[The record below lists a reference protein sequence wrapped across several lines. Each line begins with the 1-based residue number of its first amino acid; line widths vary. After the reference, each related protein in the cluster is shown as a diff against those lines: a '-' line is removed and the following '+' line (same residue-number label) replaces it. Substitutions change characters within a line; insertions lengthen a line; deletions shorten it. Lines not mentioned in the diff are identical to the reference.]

1 MEWRL
6 IKSRFQGKCA
16 VCGGEIPAGT
26 KIYWKRRAA
35 VHVACM
41 NGNKPVDPPA
51 RQSETPQDQ
60 PKLQEGPAPN
70 EERDPSEAKERAKP
84 VGNVRYVAPGEPEP
98 DAAEWEYRKTSKK
111 GNRVYVR
118 RPVTPEMVRKLTL
131 EALSQIKPEVREIV
145 VKVADRP
152 AVKMEGK
159 VHEKFT
165 EILDLAAQRMEILM
179 VGPAGCGKSHLAEQI
194 AKALGLRFGSLSCSA
209 GMTEGQ
215 ITGRLIPTGESGRFE
230 YQRSQFVEFYEEGGV
245 FLLDEIDA
253 ADPNVLLVINQALAN
268 GHLPVPNRLSNPWAK
283 RHPDFVL
290 IAAANTFG
298 NGANR
303 MYVGRNQLDESTLD
317 RFRIGQVVM
326 DYDQELERSIL
337 SDSDLLQRLWT
348 VRRNASDCQLRR
360 VISTRFVAKAATMQ
374 AAGWT
379 SEKIIAQLVCGWT
392 QDERSKVGV
401 N

>member
-1 MEWRL
+1 MKWRL
-6 IKSRFQGKCA
+6 IRSRFRGKCA
-16 VCGGEIPAGT
+16 VCSGEIEAGAQ
-26 KIYWKRRAA
+26 IYWKRREA
-35 VHVACM
+35 VHIACL
-41 NGNKPVDPPA
+41 NGRESVESA
-51 RQSETPQDQ
+51 QDQ
-60 PKLQEGPAPN
+60 PKLQGIPELR
-70 EERDPSEAKERAKP
+70 EEKARPF
-84 VGNVRYVAPGEPEP
+84 GNVRYMAPGEPDP
-98 DAAEWEYRKTSKK
+98 DSAEWEYRKTSKK

-152 AVKMEGK
+152 AVKIDGK
-159 VHEKFT
+159 VHEKFA
-165 EILDLAAQRMEILM
+165 EVLDLAAQRMEILM

-194 AKALGLRFGSLSCSA
+194 TKALGLRFGSIACSA
-209 GMTEGQ
+209 GMSEGQ
-215 ITGRLIPTGESGRFE
+215 ITGRLIPTGDSGRFE

-253 ADPNVLLVINQALAN
+253 ADANVLLVINQALAN
-268 GHLPVPNRLSNPWAK
+268 GHLPVPNRITNPQAK

-326 DYDQELERSIL
+326 DYDQELEKSIL
-337 SDSDLLQRLWT
+337 GDSDLLQLLWT
-348 VRRNASDCQLRR
+348 IRRKAADCQLRR
-360 VISTRFVAKAATMQ
+360 VISTRFLAKSATMK

-379 SEKIIAQLVCGWT
+379 SEKIIGQLVCGWSA
-392 QDERSKVGV
+392 DERTKVGV

>member
-1 MEWRL
+1 MIRKEIANMEWRL
-6 IKSRFQGKCA
+6 IHSKFHGKCV
-16 VCGGEIPAGT
+16 VCGGEIEAGAR
-26 KIYWKRRAA
+26 IYWKRRQA

-41 NGNKPVDPPA
+41 NGQRP
-51 RQSETPQDQ
+51 S
-60 PKLQEGPAPN
+60 EGPQSQPTAQELPESR
-70 EERDPSEAKERAKP
+70 EEKVRPL
-84 VGNVRYVAPGEPEP
+84 GNVRYVAPGEPEP
-98 DAAEWEYRKTSKK
+98 DPAEWEYRKTSKK

-118 RPVTPEMVRKLTL
+118 RPVSMELIRSMLAEVVNDL
-131 EALSQIKPEVREIV
+131 QPEVKEIV

-152 AVKMEGK
+152 AVTMNGK
-159 VHEKFT
+159 VHEKFA

-179 VGPAGCGKSHLAEQI
+179 IGPAGCGKSHLAEQI
-194 AKALGLRFGSLSCSA
+194 AKALGLRFGSISCSA
-209 GMTEGQ
+209 GMSEGQ
-215 ITGRLIPTGESGRFE
+215 ITGRLIPTGEGGRFE

-253 ADPNVLLVINQALAN
+253 ADANVLLVINQALAN
-268 GHLPVPNRLSNPWAK
+268 GHLPVPNRTDNPQAK

-303 MYVGRNQLDESTLD
+303 MYVGRNQLDEATLD

-326 DYDQELERSIL
+326 DYDQDLEKSIL
-337 SDSDLLQRLWT
+337 ADGDLLRQLWNI
-348 VRRNASDCQLRR
+348 RRAVNDCQLRR
-360 VISTRFVAKAATMQ
+360 VVSTRFIAKAATMQ

-379 SEKIIAQLVCGWT
+379 SEKVIGQLVCGWT
-392 QDERSKVGV
+392 KNERSKVGV

>member
-1 MEWRL
+1 
-6 IKSRFQGKCA
+6 
-16 VCGGEIPAGT
+16 
-26 KIYWKRRAA
+26 
-35 VHVACM
+35 M
-41 NGNKPVDPPA
+41 NSNTQTERKN
-51 RQSETPQDQ
+51 EM
-60 PKLQEGPAPN
+60 PN
-70 EERDPSEAKERAKP
+70 PF
-84 VGNVRYVAPGEPEP
+84 GNVRYVAPGGPEP
-98 DAAEWEYRKTSKK
+98 DAADWEYRKTSKK

-118 RPVTPEMVRKLTL
+118 RPVSTEMLRAMVADALTQL
-131 EALSQIKPEVREIV
+131 KPEVKEIV

-152 AVKMEGK
+152 AVRMDGK
-159 VHEKFT
+159 VHAKFA
-165 EILDLAAQRMEILM
+165 EVLDLAAQRMEILM

-194 AKALGLRFGSLSCSA
+194 AKAFGLRFGSISCLA
-209 GMTEGQ
+209 GMSEGQ
-215 ITGRLIPTGESGRFE
+215 ITGRLIPTGDGGRFE

-245 FLLDEIDA
+245 FLLDEMDA
-253 ADPNVLLVINQALAN
+253 ADANVLLVINQALAN
-268 GHLPVPNRLSNPWAK
+268 GHLPVPNRTTIPQAK

-326 DYDQELERSIL
+326 DYDQDLEKSIL
-337 SDSDLLQRLWT
+337 ADGDLLRRLWNI
-348 VRRNASDCQLRR
+348 RRAINDCQLRR
-360 VISTRFVAKAATMQ
+360 VVSTRFMAKAATMQ

-379 SEKIIAQLVCGWT
+379 SEKIIGQLVCGWT

>member
-1 MEWRL
+1 M
-6 IKSRFQGKCA
+6 
-16 VCGGEIPAGT
+16 
-26 KIYWKRRAA
+26 
-35 VHVACM
+35 
-41 NGNKPVDPPA
+41 
-51 RQSETPQDQ
+51 
-60 PKLQEGPAPN
+60 
-70 EERDPSEAKERAKP
+70 
-84 VGNVRYVAPGEPEP
+84 APGEPEP

-111 GNRVYVR
+111 GNQVYVR
-118 RPVTPEMVRKLTL
+118 RSVTLEMVRKLTI
-131 EALSQIKPEVREIV
+131 EALSQLKPEIKEIV

-152 AVKMEGK
+152 AVNLDGK
-159 VHEKFT
+159 VHEKFA

-194 AKALGLRFGSLSCSA
+194 AIALGLRFGSISCSA
-209 GMTEGQ
+209 GMSEGQ
-215 ITGRLIPTGESGRFE
+215 ITGRLIPTGDGGRFE

-253 ADPNVLLVINQALAN
+253 ADANVLLVINQALAN
-268 GHLPVPNRLSNPWAK
+268 GHLPVPNRVGKPQAT

-326 DYDQELERSIL
+326 DYDQELEKSIL
-337 SDSDLLQRLWT
+337 SDSDLLARLWSI
-348 VRRNASDCQLRR
+348 RLKAADCQLRR
-360 VISTRFVAKAATMQ
+360 VVSTRFMAKAATMQ

-379 SEKIIAQLVCGWT
+379 SKKIIGQLVCGWT
-392 QDERSKVGV
+392 QDERSKAGV

>member
-1 MEWRL
+1 MDWQL
-6 IKSRFQGKCA
+6 IHSRFHGKCS
-16 VCGGEIPAGT
+16 VCGGEIEAGAQ
-26 KIYWKRRAA
+26 IYWKHRQA

-41 NGNKPVDPPA
+41 NGQRPA
-51 RQSETPQDQ
+51 QGPQSQLTA
-60 PKLQEGPAPN
+60 QELPESS
-70 EERDPSEAKERAKP
+70 EEKVRPL
-84 VGNVRYVAPGEPEP
+84 GNVRYVAPGEPEP

-118 RPVTPEMVRKLTL
+118 RPVSTEAVRKMVA
-131 EALSQIKPEVREIV
+131 EALSQFQAEVKEIV
-145 VKVADRP
+145 VKVAGRP
-152 AVKMEGK
+152 AVTMNGK
-159 VHEKFT
+159 VHEKFA

-194 AKALGLRFGSLSCSA
+194 AKALGLRFGSISCSA
-209 GMTEGQ
+209 GMSEGQ
-215 ITGRLIPTGESGRFE
+215 ITGRLIPTGDGGKFE

-253 ADPNVLLVINQALAN
+253 ADANVLLVINQALAN
-268 GHLPVPNRLSNPWAK
+268 GHLPVPNRTDNPQAR

-303 MYVGRNQLDESTLD
+303 MYVGRNQLDEATLD

-326 DYDQELERSIL
+326 DYDQDLEQSL
-337 SDSDLLQRLWT
+337 LADGDLLRRLWNI
-348 VRRNASDCQLRR
+348 RRAVNDCQLRR
-360 VISTRFVAKAATMQ
+360 VVSTRFIAKAAIMQ
-374 AAGWT
+374 AAGWDG
-379 SEKIIAQLVCGWT
+379 EKIIGQLTCGWT
-392 QDERSKVGV
+392 RDERSKVGV

>member
-6 IKSRFQGKCA
+6 INSRFPGKCA
-16 VCGGEIPAGT
+16 VCGCEIEAGAQ
-26 KIYWKRRAA
+26 IYWKRRQA

-41 NGNKPVDPPA
+41 NGQRPA
-51 RQSETPQDQ
+51 
-60 PKLQEGPAPN
+60 EGPQSHPA
-70 EERDPSEAKERAKP
+70 ERDQQVPEPKQEKVRP
-84 VGNVRYVAPGEPEP
+84 LGNVRYVAPGEPEP
-98 DAAEWEYRKTSKK
+98 DPAEWEYRKTSKK

-118 RPVTPEMVRKLTL
+118 RPVSTEMLRKMVA
-131 EALSQIKPEVREIV
+131 EALGQLKPEVKEIV

-152 AVKMEGK
+152 AITMEER
-159 VHEKFT
+159 VHEKFA
-165 EILDLAAQRMEILM
+165 EILDLAAQHMEILM
-179 VGPAGCGKSHLAEQI
+179 IGPAGCGKSHLAEQI
-194 AKALGLRFGSLSCSA
+194 AKALGLRFGSISCSA
-209 GMTEGQ
+209 GMSEGQ
-215 ITGRLIPTGESGRFE
+215 ITGRLIPTGDGGRFE
-230 YQRSQFVEFYEEGGV
+230 YRRSQFVEFYEEGGV

-253 ADPNVLLVINQALAN
+253 ADANVLLVINQALAN
-268 GHLPVPNRLSNPWAK
+268 GHLPVPNRITNPQAK

-326 DYDQELERSIL
+326 DYDRELEKSIL
-337 SDSDLLQRLWT
+337 SDSVLLAGLWSI
-348 VRRNASDCQLRR
+348 RRKAADCQLRR
-360 VISTRFVAKAATMQ
+360 VVSTRFIAKAATMK

-379 SEKIIAQLVCGWT
+379 SEKIIGQLVCGWT

>member
-1 MEWRL
+1 MDWQL
-6 IKSRFQGKCA
+6 IHSRFHGKCT
-16 VCGGEIPAGT
+16 VCGLEIAAGT
-26 KIYWKRRAA
+26 QIYWKHRQA

-41 NGNKPVDPPA
+41 NGQRPA
-51 RQSETPQDQ
+51 EGTQTHPADRDQ
-60 PKLQEGPAPN
+60 ERPESR
-70 EERDPSEAKERAKP
+70 EEKVRPL
-84 VGNVRYVAPGEPEP
+84 GNVRYVAPSESEP

-118 RPVTPEMVRKLTL
+118 RPVSTEAVRKMVA
-131 EALSQIKPEVREIV
+131 EALSEFQPGVKEIV
-145 VKVADRP
+145 VRVADRP
-152 AVKMEGK
+152 AATMNGK
-159 VHEKFT
+159 VHEKFA

-179 VGPAGCGKSHLAEQI
+179 VGPAGCGKSHLAEQV
-194 AKALGLRFGSLSCSA
+194 AKALDLRFGSISCSA
-209 GMTEGQ
+209 GMSEGQ
-215 ITGRLIPTGESGRFE
+215 ITGRLIPTGDGGRFE

-253 ADPNVLLVINQALAN
+253 ADANVLLVINQALAN
-268 GHLPVPNRLSNPWAK
+268 GHLPVPNRITNPQAK

-326 DYDQELERSIL
+326 DYDEELEKSIL
-337 SDSDLLQRLWT
+337 GDCDLLNRLWNIR
-348 VRRNASDCQLRR
+348 VRAADCQLRR
-360 VISTRFVAKAATMQ
+360 VVSTRFIAKATTMK

-379 SEKIIAQLVCGWT
+379 SEKIIGQLVCGWSG
-392 QDERSKVGV
+392 DERTKVGV

>member
-1 MEWRL
+1 MMISKEIATMDWQL
-6 IKSRFQGKCA
+6 IHSRFHGKCA
-16 VCGGEIPAGT
+16 VCGAEIEAGAQV
-26 KIYWKRRAA
+26 YWKHRQA

-41 NGNKPVDPPA
+41 NGERPA
-51 RQSETPQDQ
+51 EEPQSQ
-60 PKLQEGPAPN
+60 PTAQELPESR
-70 EERDPSEAKERAKP
+70 EEKVRPL
-84 VGNVRYVAPGEPEP
+84 GNVRYVAPGEPEP
-98 DAAEWEYRKTSKK
+98 EAAEWEYRKTSKK

-118 RPVTPEMVRKLTL
+118 RPVSTEAVRKMVA
-131 EALSQIKPEVREIV
+131 EALSQFQPEVKEIV

-152 AVKMEGK
+152 AVTMNGK
-159 VHEKFT
+159 VHEKFA

-179 VGPAGCGKSHLAEQI
+179 IGPAGCGKSHLAEQI
-194 AKALGLRFGSLSCSA
+194 AHGLGLRFGSISCSA
-209 GMTEGQ
+209 GMSEGQ
-215 ITGRLIPTGESGRFE
+215 ITGRLIPTGDGGKFE
-230 YQRSQFVEFYEEGGV
+230 YQPSQFVEFYEEGGV

-253 ADPNVLLVINQALAN
+253 ADANVLLVINQALAN
-268 GHLPVPNRLSNPWAK
+268 GHLPVPNRTDNPQAK

-303 MYVGRNQLDESTLD
+303 MYVGRNQLDEATLD

-326 DYDQELERSIL
+326 DYDQDLEKSIL
-337 SDSDLLQRLWT
+337 ADGDLLRRLWNIRKA
-348 VRRNASDCQLRR
+348 VNDCQLRR
-360 VISTRFVAKAATMQ
+360 VVSTRFIAKAATMQ

-379 SEKIIAQLVCGWT
+379 SEKIVGQLVCGWT